1 MKKAKCLLVLGLI
14 VISTLLSGCW
24 DALPVERR
32 AFVTSLGVDWLP
44 EAPHLNVTIVH
55 PLMEERRM
63 RENRVLTIRAHSV
76 SEALTLWN
84 HTNGQHL
91 SLAVLGVLVI
101 GEAAAKQPLSPVLND
116 LCAHPDFRLGAHVIV
131 TRGTAQA
138 LLSVQPPAHQLI
150 SVHLRSLLDRAIFRR
165 DAPRTTVSAFITH
178 MMMPG
183 MDAMTALVS
192 PIGTLDRRQAEKEAE
207 AAAPNGQQAGGGGG
221 GGAGAGGG
229 GNGGETAPRPPQ
241 EDVQVVGAAIWQGD
255 KVVETLTLPEA
266 QFVYL
271 AMGKANRLM
280 VNVMFPPDERLFPK
294 QSAMVLSMESVT
306 ANWSLEMVQE
316 VPHYTLRLQVRLS
329 LHNYAGDV
337 DLSKKDNSALL
348 EKMIGDV
355 LRQNT
360 LQAVQKVAATG
371 GDPLRLG
378 QLMRRQYPELWNSK
392 EWRNKIQTA
401 QFTVKAEAQIRNIGL
416 ELLRLEPVDK

>member
-1 MKKAKCLLVLGLI
+1 MLLALLVL
-14 VISTLLSGCW
+14 STLLSGCW
-24 DALPVERR
+24 DALPVEKR
-32 AFVTSLGVDWLP
+32 AFVTALGVDWLP
-44 EAPHLNVTIVH
+44 EPPHYNVTIVH

-63 RENRVLTIRAHSV
+63 RENRVLTIRANSV
-76 SEALTLWN
+76 SEALTIWN
-84 HTNGQHL
+84 HTNAQHF
-91 SLAVLGVLVI
+91 SLAVLGTLVI
-101 GEAAAKQPLSPVLND
+101 GEEASKQALSPVIND
-116 LCAHPDFRLGAHVIV
+116 LCAYPDLRLGAHIIV
-131 TRGTAQA
+131 TRGTAQE

-150 SVHLRSLLDRAIFRR
+150 AVHLRSLLDRAIFRR
-165 DAPRTTVSAFITH
+165 DAPRTTISAFITH

-183 MDAMTALVS
+183 MDAITALVS
-192 PIGTLDRRQAEKEAE
+192 PIGTLDRRQAGKQAA

-221 GGAGAGGG
+221 GG
-229 GNGGETAPRPPQ
+229 GNGGGTPPQ
-241 EDVQVVGAAIWQGD
+241 EDVQVIGAAIWQGD

-280 VNVMFPPDERLFPK
+280 VNVRFPPDERLFPK
-294 QSAMVLSMESVT
+294 QSAMVLSMESVR
-306 ANWSLEMVQE
+306 ANWSLKMVQE

-337 DLSKKDNSALL
+337 DLSKKENSALL

-355 LRQNT
+355 LRQNA
-360 LQAVQKVAATG
+360 LQAVQKVAASG
-371 GDPLRLG
+371 GDPLSLG
-378 QLMRRQYPELWNSK
+378 QLMRRQYPKLWNSK

>member
-1 MKKAKCLLVLGLI
+1 MKAKGLRLLALLVL
-14 VISTLLSGCW
+14 STLLSGCW

-32 AFVTSLGVDWLP
+32 AFVTALGVDWLP
-44 EAPHLNVTIVH
+44 EPPHYNVTIVH
-55 PLMEERRM
+55 PLMDERRA
-63 RENRVLTIRAHSV
+63 RENRVLTIRANSV
-76 SEALTLWN
+76 SEALTVWN

-91 SLAVLGVLVI
+91 SLAVLGTLVI
-101 GEAAAKQPLSPVLND
+101 GEDAAKQALSPVIND
-116 LCAHPDFRLGAHVIV
+116 LCSYPDLRLGAYVIV
-131 TRGTAQA
+131 TRGTAQE

-150 SVHLRSLLDRAIFRR
+150 AVHLRSLLDRAIFRR
-165 DAPRTTVSAFITH
+165 DAPHSTISEFTTH
-178 MMMPG
+178 MMTPG
-183 MDAMTALVS
+183 MDAITALVS
-192 PIGTLDRRQAEKEAE
+192 PIGTLDRRQAGKQ
-207 AAAPNGQQAGGGGG
+207 AAAAEPDGQQAGGGGG
-221 GGAGAGGG
+221 GGG
-229 GNGGETAPRPPQ
+229 GNGGEAAPQ
-241 EDVQVVGAAIWQGD
+241 EDVQVIGAAIWQGD

>member
-1 MKKAKCLLVLGLI
+1 MKKAKCFLVLGLV

-101 GEAAAKQPLSPVLND
+101 GEEAAKQPLSPVLND

-183 MDAMTALVS
+183 MDAITALVS
-192 PIGTLDRRQAEKEAE
+192 PIGTLDRRQAGQQA
-207 AAAPNGQQAGGGGG
+207 AAAPNGQQAGGGRGG
-221 GGAGAGGG
+221 GGGGG
-229 GNGGETAPRPPQ
+229 GGGRETAPGPPQ

-255 KVVETLTLPEA
+255 KVVATLTLPEA

-271 AMGKANRLM
+271 AMGRANGLM
-280 VNVMFPPDERLFPK
+280 LNVMFPPDERLFPD
-294 QSAMVLSMESVT
+294 QNTMVLIFESVT
-306 ANWSLEMVQE
+306 ADRRLEMVQE
-316 VPHYTLRLQVRLS
+316 VPHYTLRLEVRLS

-337 DLSKKDNSALL
+337 DLSKEENSALL
-348 EKMIGDV
+348 EKIIADV

-360 LQAVQKVAATG
+360 LQAVRQVAATG
-371 GDPLRLG
+371 GDPLGLG
-378 QLMRRQYPELWNSK
+378 QLIRTQYPKLWNGK
-392 EWRNKIQTA
+392 KWRNKIQTA

-416 ELLRLEPVDK
+416 ELKRLEPVDK